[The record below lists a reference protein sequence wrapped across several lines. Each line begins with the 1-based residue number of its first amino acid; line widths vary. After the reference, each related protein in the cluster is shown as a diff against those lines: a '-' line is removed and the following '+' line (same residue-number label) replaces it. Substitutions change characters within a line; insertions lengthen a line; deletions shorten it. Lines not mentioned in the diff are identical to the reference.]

1 VDSFF
6 LVCYLLVGVLFGI
19 GAWFN
24 TVARPAIRRSGGVEA
39 LDVFLLLVWL
49 VVGVVA
55 WPLFIAVIV
64 LCGIVYAACAAGAVA
79 VNAGLKAL
87 AYKRIQQTL
96 AAKYPGE

>member
-39 LDVFLLLVWL
+39 LDVFLLLV
-49 VVGVVA
+49 
-55 WPLFIAVIV
+55 
-64 LCGIVYAACAAGAVA
+64 
-79 VNAGLKAL
+79 
-87 AYKRIQQTL
+87 
-96 AAKYPGE
+96 